1 MAFKSPSPSVSWPK
15 NFGFTLQLQAL
26 AFRKFFVQVLR
37 GKKTSL
43 WGGDTGWV
51 SEKPMVIKYRFS
63 EAFVTLAPFQK
74 ISTFSVS
81 ALLTSY

>member
-26 AFRKFFVQVLR
+26 AFRKFFVQ

-43 WGGDTGWV
+43 WGGDIG
-51 SEKPMVIKYRFS
+51 
-63 EAFVTLAPFQK
+63 
-74 ISTFSVS
+74 
-81 ALLTSY
+81 

>member
-43 WGGDTGWV
+43 WGGDTG
-51 SEKPMVIKYRFS
+51 
-63 EAFVTLAPFQK
+63 
-74 ISTFSVS
+74 
-81 ALLTSY
+81 